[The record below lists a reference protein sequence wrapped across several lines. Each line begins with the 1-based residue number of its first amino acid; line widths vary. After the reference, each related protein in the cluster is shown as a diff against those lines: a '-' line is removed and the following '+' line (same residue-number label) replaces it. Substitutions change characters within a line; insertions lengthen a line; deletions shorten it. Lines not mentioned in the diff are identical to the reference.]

1 MEKPFIIDLH
11 TDIASNVLEATGK
24 DISRRYSLHEGT
36 PKVPGVV
43 ANNNVDLP
51 RLRGGGVKLVFTSI
65 FALDKKSL
73 DELIKIDQKEYN
85 FDKLKGIK
93 FGIEAANEQMSYY
106 QKVFR
111 KYPDQVVN
119 VKTKSDFANSKKTN
133 KVGFLIHLEGVDY
146 IDKDLKVLQKFYDLG
161 ARSLALTWRNRNKF
175 GSGNNTQG
183 GLTTTG
189 KKLIKRVRKL
199 GMIFDLAHAN
209 EETFWETVKIV
220 DFPIIVSHTLCK
232 ALCDNSRN
240 LSDEQIKAVAQKGG
254 VLGMAAIPDYIGGD
268 TLERYVD
275 HFEYIINLVGDDYV
289 AFGTDFDGLVGP
301 EDTFMEGFTGS
312 DGFPN
317 VIKVF
322 QKRGFSQKTVD
333 KICFK
338 NAERIILNNLK

>member
-73 DELIKIDQKEYN
+73 DELIKIDQKEY
-85 FDKLKGIK
+85 
-93 FGIEAANEQMSYY
+93 
-106 QKVFR
+106 
-111 KYPDQVVN
+111 
-119 VKTKSDFANSKKTN
+119 
-133 KVGFLIHLEGVDY
+133 Y
-146 IDKDLKVLQKFYDLG
+146 IDKYLKVLQKFYDLG

-240 LSDEQIKAVAQKGG
+240 LSDEQIKAFAQKGG
-254 VLGMAAIPDYIGGD
+254 VLGMAAIPDYIGHSQD
-268 TLERYVD
+268 S
-275 HFEYIINLVGDDYV
+275 
-289 AFGTDFDGLVGP
+289 AF
-301 EDTFMEGFTGS
+301 
-312 DGFPN
+312 
-317 VIKVF
+317 
-322 QKRGFSQKTVD
+322 
-333 KICFK
+333 
-338 NAERIILNNLK
+338 